1 MFHLRRLAA
10 IVILSAATLA
20 LPGCLISDLS
30 GGSVNGLTSVQASAT
45 LLQQSACMVNAS
57 AQSTTCTPFMQVG
70 AGGMTQSL
78 PFLITLLGYTAPLT
92 LYDPLIVQVPA
103 SMSNFAGSIAIGPP
117 GIAPD
122 TPLSIVSGL
131 LSVPIDANTN
141 LVAEPGMQLLIIDFE
156 APSAAPL
163 GTYTLKLQFSGSASS
178 IKVVFAGEVQAGGNT
193 YYVPIYPCVTSFA
206 NVPPI
211 ALPVASLAGLIPLIV
226 SANGCNGQQYSFSGL
241 GGGVELNQQGL
252 TGSWYD
258 PAKSGQGVE
267 VEVFADAASGTGST
281 LVSWFTYDTVAGA
294 EDRERWYTAQGPV
307 LTGQPSASL
316 TLYQN
321 TGGNFNAPPATTARA
336 VGAATLS
343 FSSCTGGQLAY
354 SFTDGSGR
362 MGNIALTRLTRNV
375 TCSPAMPYPTN
386 ADFALSGN
394 WYAGAATSGQG
405 FTAEVNP
412 VSATF
417 FAAWYTYEPMGAP
430 AGPAGQRWYTAQGS
444 FTPGMRSIPV
454 TLYETTGGV
463 FDMAP
468 PPGQQTV
475 AVGSGT
481 MAFESCTAAT
491 FSYRFTAGG
500 NMGLSGVIDLSRVG
514 PVPPGCS

>member
-1 MFHLRRLAA
+1 
-10 IVILSAATLA
+10 
-20 LPGCLISDLS
+20 
-30 GGSVNGLTSVQASAT
+30 
-45 LLQQSACMVNAS
+45 
-57 AQSTTCTPFMQVG
+57 
-70 AGGMTQSL
+70 
-78 PFLITLLGYTAPLT
+78 
-92 LYDPLIVQVPA
+92 
-103 SMSNFAGSIAIGPP
+103 
-117 GIAPD
+117 
-122 TPLSIVSGL
+122 
-131 LSVPIDANTN
+131 
-141 LVAEPGMQLLIIDFE
+141 
-156 APSAAPL
+156 
-163 GTYTLKLQFSGSASS
+163 
-178 IKVVFAGEVQAGGNT
+178 
-193 YYVPIYPCVTSFA
+193 
-206 NVPPI
+206 
-211 ALPVASLAGLIPLIV
+211 
-226 SANGCNGQQYSFSGL
+226 
-241 GGGVELNQQGL
+241 
-252 TGSWYD
+252 
-258 PAKSGQGVE
+258 
-267 VEVFADAASGTGST
+267 
-281 LVSWFTYDTVAGA
+281 
-294 EDRERWYTAQGPV
+294 
-307 LTGQPSASL
+307 
-316 TLYQN
+316 
-321 TGGNFNAPPATTARA
+321 
-336 VGAATLS
+336 
-343 FSSCTGGQLAY
+343 
-354 SFTDGSGR
+354 